1 MKTKTKSIMTICLA
15 VALVVAAVVGTIA
28 YMTAT
33 DSVEN
38 TFTVGS
44 FEKPTTDP
52 TDPDKTIS
60 LDGYIYEPSWVEKSK
75 LVPGDNVA
83 KDPYVGIGKGSDTAW
98 VYVYIKNETLA
109 SSSDKY
115 VTFTLK
121 TGWTAVDATT
131 VTDSEGNTKYVSGLF
146 KYNTVLTP
154 DADKDAWTTTPIFE
168 EVNVSKEATNDKFA
182 TSPKM
187 TVYAYIHQ
195 AHDDAEGEIPASTI
209 NANATA
215 WAAGL

>member
-28 YMTAT
+28 YMTAQ

-44 FEKPTTDP
+44 FNKPSTNPDGTPNPDLNAYIIEP
-52 TDPDKTIS
+52 T
-60 LDGYIYEPSWVEKSK
+60 WVKDSK
-75 LVPGDNVA
+75 LIPGDNVA
-83 KDPYVGIGKGSDTAW
+83 KDPYVGIGKGSDSAY
-98 VYVYIKNETLA
+98 VYVYIKNETLKDTG
-109 SSSDKY
+109 DKY

-168 EVNVSKEATNDKFA
+168 KVDVSKEATNDKFA

-195 AHDDAEGEIPASTI
+195 AHDDAEGDIPVSTI
-209 NANATA
+209 NANAIA